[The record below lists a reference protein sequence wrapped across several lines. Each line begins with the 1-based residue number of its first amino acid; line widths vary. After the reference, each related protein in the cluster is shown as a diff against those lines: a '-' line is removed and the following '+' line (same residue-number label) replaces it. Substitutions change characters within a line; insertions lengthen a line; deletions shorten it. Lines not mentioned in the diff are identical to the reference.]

1 MSTEATLAHHLQALT
16 EGIEAILSDYTEES
30 ILFTSNG
37 VKRGLDGVRTHFEGF
52 IKNYSPPKLFEALKF
67 LRKDIEGEV
76 AYTIWTAEP
85 YIKMGTDTFVV
96 REGKILV
103 HTFATLS

>member
-1 MSTEATLAHHLQALT
+1 MSTEATLAHHLQAFA

-30 ILFTSNG
+30 IVFTPNG
-37 VKRGLDGVRTHFEGF
+37 VIRGLDKLRTFFDGF
-52 IKNYSPPKLFEALKF
+52 IKNSPPELFEAVKF

-76 AYTIWTAEP
+76 AYTVWKAEP
-85 YIKMGTDTFVV
+85 YIKMATDTFVV

-103 HTFATLS
+103 QTVTTLS

>member
-37 VKRGLDGVRTHFEGF
+37 VKRGLVGVRTHFEGF
-52 IKNYSPPKLFEALKF
+52 IKNSRPELFEALKF

-103 HTFATLS
+103 HTVATLS

>member
-16 EGIEAILSDYTEES
+16 EGIEAILSDYTS

-37 VKRGLDGVRTHFEGF
+37 VKRGLDGVQTHFEGF
-52 IKNYSPPKLFEALKF
+52 IKNSPPKLFEALKF

-85 YIKMGTDTFVV
+85 DIKMGTDTFVV